1 MGYNQQQPQQPAA
14 SGDTILTP
22 GLFMKVAESALPQ
35 QLKGLGE
42 IDPNKIRGQIDAGT
56 AMIPPY
62 FAVTKNSV
70 IHRIKNLI
78 CPFVVKQWSR
88 SSPEGQK
95 CLPATNPN
103 APELYTPI
111 IFSFF
116 YFLMSSLIS
125 GIRGEFSMN
134 SLYAMILKF
143 ALCIGIEV
151 GVSKL
156 LFSNFGV
163 NGTYPALSLAA
174 DFSCISFYFAITS
187 LFSWSRPLYWLTTLY
202 CAAAAMIWTLRTLNS
217 EPCMAGRQQQQ
228 TSQIITY
235 VLFVTAVIQAVL
247 VFVYT
252 PRTYATASAIV
263 NTSANIT
270 SNVVNNTA

>member
-1 MGYNQQQPQQPAA
+1 MIGDYGYSQQPQQPAE

-22 GLFMKVAESALPQ
+22 NLFLKVAGNALPQ
-35 QLKGLGE
+35 QLKDFGD
-42 IDPNKIRGQIDAGT
+42 IDPNKIYGQINAQT

-78 CPFVVKQWSR
+78 CPFIVKQWSR
-88 SSPEGQK
+88 STPEGQK
-95 CLPATNPN
+95 CLPAINPN

-111 IFSFF
+111 VFSFF

-134 SLYAMILKF
+134 DLYAMILKF
-143 ALCIGIEV
+143 ALCIAIEV
-151 GVSKL
+151 GVSKI
-156 LFSNFGV
+156 LFANFGV
-163 NGTYPALSLAA
+163 CGTYPALSLAA
-174 DFSCISFYFAITS
+174 DFSCISFYFSITS
-187 LFSWSRPLYWLTTLY
+187 IFSWHKYLYWISTLY

-228 TSQIITY
+228 TSQFITY
-235 VLFVTAVIQAVL
+235 VLFITAVIQALL
-247 VFVYT
+247 VFIYT
-252 PRTYATASAIV
+252 PRTYATNDA
-263 NTSANIT
+263 
-270 SNVVNNTA
+270 